1 MFVKLTPLGT
11 TGTGAQ
17 TTVYQLE
24 VPTDS
29 CPLVRLFE
37 ELLTLVDSP
46 RELAFALRR
55 TRVDLLSRTR
65 PPAPTAG
72 TTAPATDGAEETDTE
87 PAEGP

>member
-11 TGTGAQ
+11 TGAGAN

-46 RELAFALRR
+46 VDLSLALRR

-65 PPAPTAG
+65 PTAPMAG
-72 TTAPATDGAEETDTE
+72 ATAPATGRTKGGAD
-87 PAEGP
+87 